1 MAEVFSLQD
10 IYGAPVSIV
19 DINYEFNFLGDNT
32 RLIGVKT
39 VSYPPID
46 DSLVEKEVEPVEKE
60 EGSWGLNLFLG
71 GLVTAACATVA
82 VVAVVVAAPVAV
94 VVVAGCAAVGA
105 AAVTAHIAMT
115 DYRRGKA
122 RPWYEALG
130 ESILGAAVGA
140 VIGEILVTSY
150 PIIAGEMEALPGL
163 LNSMFGGGGS
173 QALALAGGGTWEL
186 ESAGV
191 LEGILAGVLEG
202 SVAVGLFNSIGNMNK
217 ESGNSID
224 YYKKGLKEIPKDWI
238 EVEAPEELPIKSE
251 SFKKFLQEQGFNPKN
266 WKKVVEKWASPDG
279 KIYQRNYWTNGKNYY
294 YHGEGIEEF
303 FPH

>member
-1 MAEVFSLQD
+1 MAEVFSLQN

-19 DINYEFNFLGDNT
+19 DINYEFNFLGENT
-32 RLIGVKT
+32 RLIGMKT

-46 DSLVEKEVEPVEKE
+46 DDLVEKEVEPVEKE
-60 EGSWGLNLFLG
+60 EDEGSWGFNLFLG

-94 VVVAGCAAVGA
+94 VVVAGCATIGA
-105 AAVTAHIAMT
+105 AAVTAHIAIT

-130 ESILGAAVGA
+130 KSILGAAVGA

-150 PIIAGEMEALPGL
+150 PIIAGGVESLPGL

-191 LEGILAGVLEG
+191 LEGILVGVLGG
-202 SVAVGLFNSIGNMNK
+202 SVAVAGVSEFAKFAKGGSSNNEFKEPVSGKSAKEAAKDAPSWAKNWTKGNRPYNN
-217 ESGNSID
+217 ESGKEFAKRLCDEKFGEGNYKTGPASD
-224 YYKKGLKEIPKDWI
+224 YNKIKKWGDR
-238 EVEAPEELPIKSE
+238 A
-251 SFKKFLQEQGFNPKN
+251 FKK
-266 WKKVVEKWASPDG
+266 
-279 KIYQRNYWTNGKNYY
+279 RR
-294 YHGEGIEEF
+294 
-303 FPH
+303 